1 MRYISSR
8 GSAPKLNFNEVLLT
22 GLARDKGL
30 YIPESWPEFSLREIS
45 SWRGLSYPELAEK
58 IIKPFVGDCISDTVL
73 KSLISSA
80 YSSFNNSQIAP
91 LNLLESGIW
100 VMELF
105 HGPTMSFKDIAMQ
118 FLGKTFDHVLQEREE
133 TITII
138 GATSGDTGSA
148 AIAACSNKPS
158 IELFMLHPLGRIS
171 EIQRRQMTTMLS
183 SNIHNIALIGTFD
196 DCQDRVK
203 DLFNDMLFRDR
214 WHLSAVNSINWGR
227 IMAQIVYYFWGA
239 LKVGGPEIPV
249 AFSIPTGNF
258 GNIFAGYSA
267 YRMGL
272 PIANLITAS
281 NQNDILT
288 RFFETGSMEITAV
301 KPTISPSMD
310 IQVSSNFERLL
321 FELVGRDGSRVNRI
335 MTQFRQ
341 KGAFH
346 LSNKLLNNA
355 KELFGAA
362 RFDDA
367 ATLEVM
373 AQEHARS
380 KTFFD
385 PHSAIGLAAAR
396 KVDSKNNVP
405 TIVLAT
411 AHPAK
416 FPEPVFSATGLK
428 PKLPSMFK
436 TLLKDP
442 ERFETIE
449 NDLIA
454 IKKHIETVME
464 VSRAK

>member
-258 GNIFAGYSA
+258 GNIFACKALPNVNLERKSVCSGVSQKVEAFALSDEIKNRFKGYDFS
-267 YRMGL
+267 YHTKHLKQISEPDKVINR
-272 PIANLITAS
+272 NITC
-281 NQNDILT
+281 
-288 RFFETGSMEITAV
+288 
-301 KPTISPSMD
+301 
-310 IQVSSNFERLL
+310 SS
-321 FELVGRDGSRVNRI
+321 
-335 MTQFRQ
+335 
-341 KGAFH
+341 
-346 LSNKLLNNA
+346 
-355 KELFGAA
+355 
-362 RFDDA
+362 
-367 ATLEVM
+367 
-373 AQEHARS
+373 S
-380 KTFFD
+380 KT
-385 PHSAIGLAAAR
+385 
-396 KVDSKNNVP
+396 
-405 TIVLAT
+405 
-411 AHPAK
+411 
-416 FPEPVFSATGLK
+416 
-428 PKLPSMFK
+428 
-436 TLLKDP
+436 
-442 ERFETIE
+442 
-449 NDLIA
+449 
-454 IKKHIETVME
+454 
-464 VSRAK
+464 